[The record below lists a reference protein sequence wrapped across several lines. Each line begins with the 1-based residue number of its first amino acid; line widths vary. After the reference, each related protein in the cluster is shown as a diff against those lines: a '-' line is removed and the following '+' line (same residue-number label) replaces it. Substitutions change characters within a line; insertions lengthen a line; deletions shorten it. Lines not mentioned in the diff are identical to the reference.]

1 MMRRSNGDKR
11 VGCVREDL
19 DMKSEIGQSPV
30 RDILAR
36 VEGGILVVI
45 ALLLAGIGF
54 WQHYENYVD
63 AEESRGSI
71 ADVQTAPESADDS
84 TIAAMRPAVA
94 EKYEHAKMRL
104 QVSDIS
110 WRDCRYR

>member
-71 ADVQTAPESADDS
+71 TDVQTAQDGTDDS
-84 TIAAMRPAVA
+84 AIAVMRPAAA
-94 EKYEHAKMRL
+94 ETIEHAKMRV